1 MERELS
7 PYQSFECAEYAL
19 LRLFHKEDRVLAAE
33 RFYSF
38 YMHK

>member
-1 MERELS
+1 MERELP
-7 PYQSFECAEYAL
+7 PYQSFECAEYVL
-19 LRLFHKEDRVLAAE
+19 FRLFHKEDRVLAAE